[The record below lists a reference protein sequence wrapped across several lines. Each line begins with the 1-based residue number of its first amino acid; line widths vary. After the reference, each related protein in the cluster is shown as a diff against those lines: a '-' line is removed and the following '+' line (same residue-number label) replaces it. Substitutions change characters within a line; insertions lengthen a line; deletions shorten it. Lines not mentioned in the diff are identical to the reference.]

1 MMMIPLPALSGLGR
15 RIPLW
20 NWASLVGRAGAGGS
34 SWEANRMMDS
44 GKRNADLGRL
54 KEDPEESDTELGE
67 WDWADGNS
75 PGAEDGPIPVIPRH
89 SRAFLKLPLGS
100 LGLTWLCFSLLEEC
114 DTENGEFPPL

>member
-44 GKRNADLGRL
+44 GKRNADLDGWDAKIRRL
-54 KEDPEESDTELGE
+54 KEDPEESDTE
-67 WDWADGNS
+67 
-75 PGAEDGPIPVIPRH
+75 
-89 SRAFLKLPLGS
+89 
-100 LGLTWLCFSLLEEC
+100 LEEC